1 MGYCITTSQ
10 WECISEKDLLKPVIF
25 VQENCPI
32 KDKAVPLNLL
42 LAKELIAI
50 NEEDR
55 STNMADCVL
64 KIIQGLPA
72 GSVIKDFDVLFNPAY
87 AIDVLQILILC
98 CKQHNFQVI
107 WPGRYDNGKLIY
119 ADVDSL
125 DYKTYRIENYDI
137 TCVV

>member
-64 KIIQGLPA
+64 KIMQGLPA

-98 CKQHNFQVI
+98 CKQHNFKLI
-107 WPGRYDNGKLIY
+107 WPGRYENGKLIY
-119 ADVDSL
+119 ADEGSL
-125 DYKTYRIENYDI
+125 DYKTYKIENYDI
-137 TCVV
+137 TCVI

>member
-25 VQENCPI
+25 VQKNCPI
-32 KDKAVPLNLL
+32 KDKAVPLNVL
-42 LAKELIAI
+42 LAKKLIAI
-50 NEEDR
+50 DEEDR

-64 KIIQGLPA
+64 KIIQGLPV

-125 DYKTYRIENYDI
+125 DYKTYKIENYDI
-137 TCVV
+137 TCVI

>member
-119 ADVDSL
+119 ADVDRL

>member
-10 WECISEKDLLKPVIF
+10 CECISEKDLLKPVIF
-25 VQENCPI
+25 VQKNCPI
-32 KDKAVPLNLL
+32 KDKAVPLNVL
-42 LAKELIAI
+42 LAKKLIAI
-50 NEEDR
+50 DEEDR

-64 KIIQGLPA
+64 KIIQGLPV

-87 AIDVLQILILC
+87 AIDVLQILVLC

>member
-1 MGYCITTSQ
+1 MGYCITASQ
-10 WECISEKDLLKPVIF
+10 WECIPEKDLLKPVIF
-25 VQENCPI
+25 VQKSCPI

-50 NEEDR
+50 NEADR
-55 STNMADCVL
+55 STNMVDCVQ
-64 KIIQGLPA
+64 KIVNGLPV

-87 AIDVLQILILC
+87 AIDVLQILVLC

-107 WPGRYDNGKLIY
+107 WPGRSDDGKLIY
-119 ADVDSL
+119 ADEDSI
-125 DYKTYRIENYDI
+125 DYKVYRIENYDI

>member
-25 VQENCPI
+25 VQKNCPI

-50 NEEDR
+50 NEEVR

-64 KIIQGLPA
+64 KIIQGLPV

-87 AIDVLQILILC
+87 AIDVIQILILC